1 MSLMRAL
8 GKSWKSE
15 TLKDAVGKHLGKQH
29 LGKVKHEAQSTGRPN
44 LPDLLGFPE
53 DLAATGYIGNSA
65 DILHSDF
72 QQVFDKD
79 QHQRLMTGGRN
90 IGVGFKTG
98 AREEILP

>member
-1 MSLMRAL
+1 MLWENTWES
-8 GKSWKSE
+8 S
-15 TLKDAVGKHLGKQH
+15 T
-29 LGKVKHEAQSTGRPN
+29 LGKVKHKARSTGRSH

-90 IGVGFKTG
+90 VGVGFKTG
-98 AREEILP
+98 ACEEILP